1 MKFAAAA
8 LFASALAVAFPA
20 HAEILIKVDKAAQ
33 QMTVIRDGDVVDR
46 WPVSTGRGGYATPS
60 GSFKPFRMEVDHHS
74 DEWDDAPMPHSI
86 FFTQKGHAIHGTYE
100 TRHLGSAVSHGCVRI
115 SAAHA
120 TELFAMVKADG
131 MANTKVVITGGGD
144 EDAVTSRRRGLG
156 TDGLGLDAP
165 YASAGAGYDAGLGDG
180 VEAPSNR
187 VFFTPRY

>member
-1 MKFAAAA
+1 MKAALTAVFAAALIA
-8 LFASALAVAFPA
+8 AAGAAR
-20 HAEILIKVDKAAQ
+20 AEIVIKVGKDAQ
-33 QMTVIRDGDVVDR
+33 QMTVVRDGDVIDR

-60 GSFKPFRMEVDHHS
+60 GSFKPFRMEADHHS

-100 TRHLGSAVSHGCVRI
+100 TKHLGSAVSHGCVRI

-131 MANTKVVITGGGD
+131 MSNTKVIVTGGGD
-144 EDAVTSRRRGLG
+144 DVAKRNPVTP
-156 TDGLGLDAP
+156 LDAEQ
-165 YASAGAGYDAGLGDG
+165 SSEGRFGDG
-180 VEAPSNR
+180 NGQFGDNVEVPTNR

>member
-1 MKFAAAA
+1 MKAVLTAVFAAALIA
-8 LFASALAVAFPA
+8 AAGAAR
-20 HAEILIKVDKAAQ
+20 AEIVIRVDKDAQ
-33 QMTVIRDGDVVDR
+33 QMTVVRDGDVIDR

-60 GSFKPFRMEVDHHS
+60 GSFKPFRMEADHHS

-100 TRHLGSAVSHGCVRI
+100 TKHLGSAVSHGCVRI

-131 MANTKVVITGGGD
+131 MSNTRVIISGGGGD
-144 EDAVTSRRRGLG
+144 DYVAKRSPMTPL
-156 TDGLGLDAP
+156 DGEQ
-165 YASAGAGYDAGLGDG
+165 SAEGRFGDGNGALGDN
-180 VEAPSNR
+180 VEAPTNR